1 MASLLV
7 APSGRRISL
16 APGESVLSALRRAG
30 VELESP
36 CGGEGVCGKCR
47 VRVEEPEVVSET
59 PHRRLSPGEVREG
72 WRLACLLVPEG
83 DLTIR
88 LPADAL
94 LDARILEG
102 ERLSAVRL
110 APAARLAWKGGAAWL
125 EYGGEEPAAL
135 PGWRLGDSPLG
146 LAVDIGT
153 TTLVVSLLD
162 LTEGRELATA
172 SSLNPQAA
180 FGHDVLSRIQKGSTR
195 EGLAALAAVV
205 RDALNRLIVEAC
217 REAGAEQDQVVDAV
231 LGANTTMLQ
240 LAAGIDPAPLGQVPF
255 RVGIEG
261 GRSYPVERFGLDLN
275 PAARVYVPPVVHAFV
290 GSDISAGLL
299 ACRFFERDGPLL
311 FVDIGTNGELALS
324 AGGRWLVTSAAAGP
338 AFEGMGISQ
347 GMRAAPG
354 AVEAVHTDG
363 EALDVRVIGDVP
375 ARGLCGSGLIDAVAA
390 LLRLGALEPSGRL
403 RRPAQADRVAP
414 GARECLAERDGKP
427 AFRLADGVFLTQADV
442 RQLQLAKGALR
453 TAVDLLLAE
462 AGVRP
467 EDLREVVLAGAFG
480 YHLRPESLEAIGL
493 LPPGLAERVTF
504 AGNTSRLGAGLL
516 LLDAS
521 SRVFLEK
528 RMERTRH
535 LALPESRAFQDA
547 FVGNIGFPS
556 PGTSRA

>member
-1 MASLLV
+1 V
-7 APSGRRISL
+7 L
-16 APGESVLSALRRAG
+16 AALRRAG
-30 VELESP
+30 IELESP

-47 VRVEEPEVVSET
+47 VRVGEPAGAPET
-59 PHRRLSPGEVREG
+59 PHRRLSAGEVREG
-72 WRLACLLVPEG
+72 WRLACRLVPEG
-83 DLTIR
+83 DLEIH

-102 ERLSAVRL
+102 ERLSSSHL
-110 APAARLAWKGGAAWL
+110 APAARVVWKQGALWL
-125 EYGGEEPAAL
+125 EYEGETPAVL
-135 PGWRLGDSPLG
+135 PAWREGAAPLG

-153 TTLVVSLLD
+153 TTVVVSLLD
-162 LTEGRELATA
+162 LSAGRELATA
-172 SSLNPQAA
+172 SALNPQAA
-180 FGHDVLSRIQKGSTR
+180 FGHDVLSRIQKGSTP
-195 EGLAALAAVV
+195 EGLAALAAAV
-205 RDALNRLIVEAC
+205 RGALNRLIRETC
-217 REAGAEQDQVVDAV
+217 RDAGARAGEVVDGV

-240 LAAGIDPAPLGQVPF
+240 LAGEIDPSPLGRVPF
-255 RVGIEG
+255 RVGIAG
-261 GRSYPVERFGLDLN
+261 GRSYPAARFGLDLH
-275 PAARVYVPPVVHAFV
+275 PAARVYVPPVAHAFV

-299 ACRFFERDGPLL
+299 ACRFFEREGPLL

-324 AGGRWLVTSAAAGP
+324 AGGRWLLTSAAAGP

-363 EALDVRVIGDVP
+363 ETVDVRVIGDAP

-403 RRPAQADRVAP
+403 RRPAEAGRVAP
-414 GARECLAERDGKP
+414 GARERLEEREGKP
-427 AFRLADGVFLTQADV
+427 AFRLAQGVFLTQADV

-467 EDLREVVLAGAFG
+467 EELREVVLAGAFG

-493 LPPGLAERVTF
+493 LPPGLADRVSF

-521 SRVFLEK
+521 SRGDLEA

-547 FVGNIGFPS
+547 FVRNLGFP
-556 PGTSRA
+556 G